1 MEKIAV
7 ITYDMIPYASSW
19 GSCQRMYY
27 LSEFLLDKGYSIEMF
42 SSSKNRYG
50 NFGKKINFGINY
62 FPPEKESVEISETK
76 SVNEKAGK
84 IKTVLKKAGKK
95 FDKFYFNDP
104 FPGMGLLGYFWLRNF
119 KKDIVKKV
127 LESGAKKVIISSPPF
142 SILKI
147 ANDIK
152 KADST
157 IKVIFDF
164 RDPWNTWNDNK
175 GIPHL
180 REKKILKAADKIV
193 VVTESVKREKMRKY
207 GIAGEKIEVVYNGYS
222 SPEWKRAEAAAG
234 VPEENKIM
242 TLSYL
247 GNIDFKKGGFR
258 DTTEFFAAYDMLG
271 EDKKKIKLRFIGVG
285 NNEETEKLKNR
296 YSEVEFV
303 GKISSEEAM
312 VEMLKSDVLLN
323 IHTLNDKS
331 SQLMIP
337 GKIFDYIKSGKEIL
351 SISDESSI
359 ATQMINENR
368 FGEAVINE
376 RNLINEKFKILIDK
390 FEKKELNKKDKN
402 SIENLEKYSREY
414 QYKRYLEI
422 LDKI

>member
-1 MEKIAV
+1 
-7 ITYDMIPYASSW
+7 
-19 GSCQRMYY
+19 
-27 LSEFLLDKGYSIEMF
+27 
-42 SSSKNRYG
+42 
-50 NFGKKINFGINY
+50 
-62 FPPEKESVEISETK
+62 
-76 SVNEKAGK
+76 
-84 IKTVLKKAGKK
+84 
-95 FDKFYFNDP
+95 
-104 FPGMGLLGYFWLRNF
+104 
-119 KKDIVKKV
+119 
-127 LESGAKKVIISSPPF
+127 
-142 SILKI
+142 
-147 ANDIK
+147 
-152 KADST
+152 
-157 IKVIFDF
+157 
-164 RDPWNTWNDNK
+164 
-175 GIPHL
+175 
-180 REKKILKAADKIV
+180 
-193 VVTESVKREKMRKY
+193 
-207 GIAGEKIEVVYNGYS
+207 
-222 SPEWKRAEAAAG
+222 
-234 VPEENKIM
+234 M

-359 ATQMINENR
+359 ATQMINENG